1 MQMSS
6 KTRIKH
12 GWSEQEI
19 NNLELN
25 FLHEIFDCRDVLAV
39 DATIG
44 YAKFISDRIKLN
56 PDNYPVFMQLL
67 ESGNHWVIDALI
79 GKAKP
84 EEFFKPVQPNSFL
97 ISECFKT
104 LTGWKR
110 NSIYPKSLIVIFGL
124 LKVVYENP
132 VEGYRLYPL
141 TIPDLN
147 NLGKHLDESKDQKD
161 QVNSILLHLLDKI
174 STLLDPGNIVT
185 DKTVLQIAT
194 QANNIRGKFLDITK
208 KLNEAIPDNLLE
220 RGDFTIDEVSP
231 SVQT

>member
-1 MQMSS
+1 M
-6 KTRIKH
+6 
-12 GWSEQEI
+12 
-19 NNLELN
+19 
-25 FLHEIFDCRDVLAV
+25 
-39 DATIG
+39 
-44 YAKFISDRIKLN
+44 
-56 PDNYPVFMQLL
+56 
-67 ESGNHWVIDALI
+67 
-79 GKAKP
+79 
-84 EEFFKPVQPNSFL
+84 
-97 ISECFKT
+97 
-104 LTGWKR
+104 
-110 NSIYPKSLIVIFGL
+110 
-124 LKVVYENP
+124 YENP

-174 STLLDPGNIVT
+174 STLLDPGNIIVS